1 MAPPSPSPFLP
12 PFETM
17 AAMAVALTMAP
28 LFAACSRHLVVDT
41 FPNDANGRE
50 GNILWREKGE
60 IEGERDRWESETERN
75 ASRGNSGLSG
85 TMYSLHEAC
94 SHRYH
99 TEESCYSHD
108 ETMS

>member
-1 MAPPSPSPFLP
+1 MMQMA
-12 PFETM
+12 EKG
-17 AAMAVALTMAP
+17 
-28 LFAACSRHLVVDT
+28 T
-41 FPNDANGRE
+41 FYGERE
-50 GNILWREKGE
+50 GGGGTGGGRG
-60 IEGERDRWESETERN
+60 GERN

-108 ETMS
+108 ETMR